1 MDSSAKIPA
10 GLMRGNANQLGD
22 FDMCVDIATKI
33 KVKDEQ
39 FIRMRGKYCLA
50 QVDVV
55 ATVEDLKVPVYLMQ
69 GRNFLRS
76 SLNDVFALF
85 CSKYHF

>member
-33 KVKDEQ
+33 KLTEEQ

-76 SLNDVFALF
+76 SLNDVYYTYMFKF
-85 CSKYHF
+85 I